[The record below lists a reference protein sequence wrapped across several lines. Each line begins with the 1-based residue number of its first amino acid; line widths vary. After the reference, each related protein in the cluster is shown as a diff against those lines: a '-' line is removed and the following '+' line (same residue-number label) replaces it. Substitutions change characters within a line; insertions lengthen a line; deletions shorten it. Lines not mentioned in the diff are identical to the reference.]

1 MVDSLSTI
9 FNTINV
15 ARKVGKKSCVVSPNS
30 KLLINLLELIKTA
43 GYIDN
48 YEIINDVRGGFV
60 KIDINEHLNK
70 CKAIRPRISIKAGDI
85 VKYEKRYLPALGFG
99 LILLSTNKG
108 VITNEEAKR
117 LMIGG
122 SLLAYVY

>member
-30 KLLINLLELIKTA
+30 KLLVNLLDIIKKA

-48 YEIINDVRGGFV
+48 YEIINDIRGGFV
-60 KIDINEHLNK
+60 KIDINEHLNE
-70 CKAIRPRISIKAGDI
+70 CKSIRPRIPIKAGDI

-108 VITNEEAKR
+108 VMTNEEAKQ